1 MRACEKTKM
10 LTMTVYDLNSGSKKV
25 INTVTNGSKI
35 DSIGSCEFLR
45 VVRNP

>member
-10 LTMTVYDLNSGSKKV
+10 LTTTVYDLNRGSKKV

-35 DSIGSCEFLR
+35 DSIGRCEFLR